1 MTPTIIT
8 PSRIPGPRPAP
19 VLKDRLNYLRFAN
32 DPVGYVTALHRTY
45 GPVAAMTADVPK
57 MKVFAIGP
65 VFNHQVLS
73 DPELFRSPGFL
84 RFPAAPDSALV
95 RLNTALVAMNGQ
107 QHKQQRRLVQPA
119 FHRRQVESYHRAMV
133 DVTETLL
140 EDWRGQQTLDIHHQ
154 MKRLAL
160 VMATRVL
167 FGIDT
172 RAEADRFG
180 ALTTRWLALLLNPL
194 VSLASYD
201 LPGLPY
207 RELLRCSDELDQ
219 IYRTI
224 IERKRAQGDPQQ
236 DMLAALIQTFDEDGG
251 HLSDAE
257 LIGHANSIF
266 IAGHDSS
273 ASTLTW
279 ALFLLAQHPQV
290 YSDLLDELAGELH
303 GATPSLEQLGRLPL
317 LDYVVKETM
326 RLLTPAAVIGR
337 KTTAPCMLG
346 GYDLPANTSV
356 MLSPYLTHRDPDVF
370 PEPQRFLPQ
379 RWSGLAPSTYQY
391 LPFGVG
397 PHMCLGSSFA
407 LLEMK
412 LVLAAFVQRYRVT
425 VVPNAQIDRR
435 LLAFML
441 PRHGMPMRLAPQDR
455 RFERVPVRGNIH
467 EMVDLAA

>member
-1 MTPTIIT
+1 MTTD
-8 PSRIPGPRPAP
+8 A
-19 VLKDRLNYLRFAN
+19 
-32 DPVGYVTALHRTY
+32 
-45 GPVAAMTADVPK
+45 PK
-57 MKVFAIGP
+57 MKVFAIGS

-73 DPELFRSPGFL
+73 DPDLFRSPGFL
-84 RFPAAPDSALV
+84 KFPVAQDSALV
-95 RLNTALVAMNGQ
+95 RLNTALVSMNGQ

-119 FHRRQVESYHRAMV
+119 FHRRQVENYHRAMV

-140 EDWRGQQTLDIHHQ
+140 DGWRGQHTLDMHHE

-172 RAEADRFG
+172 RSEADRFG
-180 ALTTRWLALLLNPL
+180 ELTTRWLSLLFNPL

-207 RELLRCSDELDQ
+207 RELLRLSDELDA

-224 IERKRAQGDPQQ
+224 IERKRALPEAQQ
-236 DMLAALIQTFDEDGG
+236 DMLATLIQTFDEDGG
-251 HLSDAE
+251 RLSDAE

-266 IAGHDSS
+266 IAGHDST

-279 ALFLLAQHPQV
+279 ALFLLAQHPQI
-290 YSDLLDELAGELH
+290 YSDLLDELEGELR
-303 GATPSLEQLGRLPL
+303 GGLPALEQLGRLPL
-317 LDYVVKETM
+317 LDGVVKETM
-326 RLLTPAAVIGR
+326 RLLSPAAVIGR

-356 MLSPYLTHRDPDVF
+356 MLSPYLTHRDPDVYPD
-370 PEPQRFLPQ
+370 PERFLPQ
-379 RWSGLAPSTYQY
+379 RWAGLSPSTYQY
-391 LPFGVG
+391 MPFGVG

-425 VVPNAQIDRR
+425 VLPDARIDRK
-435 LLAFML
+435 LLAFMI
-441 PRHGMPMRLAPQDR
+441 PRQGMPMRLAPQDR
-455 RFERVPVRGNIH
+455 RFERVAVRGNIH
-467 EMVDLAA
+467 EMVNLVA